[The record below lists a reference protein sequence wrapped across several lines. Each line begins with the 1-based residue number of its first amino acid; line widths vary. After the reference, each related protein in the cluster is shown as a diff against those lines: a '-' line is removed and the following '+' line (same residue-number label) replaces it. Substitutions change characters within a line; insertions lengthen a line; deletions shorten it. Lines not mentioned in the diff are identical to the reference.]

1 MNRKRAIGILAAV
14 LFGGA
19 GAWYA
24 ISDSAGAALADVSPT
39 SFAQLKNE
47 FNAAAGKVRV
57 IALLSPS

>member
-1 MNRKRAIGILAAV
+1 MTRKLAAGIV
-14 LFGGA
+14 ASALIG

-24 ISDSAGAALADVSPT
+24 LSDSAGAPALTDLDSA

-57 IALLSPS
+57 IALLSPT